1 MRLKEILDEIQKATE
16 KGERKVI
23 TRNLKKILTER
34 KKFIEDCK
42 KSELYS
48 SFSEALYKALLLEL
62 DEKEEDSIEAAEIA
76 YVSVVHALNNKLEVF
91 NRGGVKED
99 DELAIL
105 FRSRILLLHF
115 FNDYLLDT
123 LVEIFLKK
131 YRKENI
137 LLARNLA
144 DECLKKM
151 QIVDVM
157 FLEDHFG
164 EFIDD
169 DDQLSDVYASIDMPL
184 NLNEKEMLEA
194 STLHKVLFAYLKVKY
209 NF

>member
-1 MRLKEILDEIQKATE
+1 MRLKEILDEIQEATE
-16 KGERKVI
+16 KGEKKVI

-42 KSELYS
+42 KAELYS
-48 SFSEALYKALLLEL
+48 PFSEALFKALLLEL
-62 DEKEEDSIEAAEIA
+62 DEEEEDSVEAAEIA
-76 YVSVVHALNNKLEVF
+76 YVGVVHALNEKLEVF
-91 NRGGVKED
+91 NRGGAKED

-105 FRSRILLLHF
+105 IRNRILLLHF

-131 YRKENI
+131 YRNENM

-157 FLEDHFG
+157 FL
-164 EFIDD
+164 
-169 DDQLSDVYASIDMPL
+169 
-184 NLNEKEMLEA
+184 
-194 STLHKVLFAYLKVKY
+194 
-209 NF
+209 